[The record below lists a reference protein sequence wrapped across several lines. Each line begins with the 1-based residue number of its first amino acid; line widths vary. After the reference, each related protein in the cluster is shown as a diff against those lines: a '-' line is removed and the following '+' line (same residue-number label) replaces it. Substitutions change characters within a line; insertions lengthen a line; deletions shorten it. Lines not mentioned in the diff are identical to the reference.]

1 PTTGEISGT
10 LTYDAAGSYSVDV
23 TATDDGTPNLAD
35 TQTFTWTINNTNR
48 APIVGAI
55 ADQTNAEND
64 VVAIAPT
71 GSDPDGDALI
81 WSATGLPD
89 GLTIDPTTGAITGTL
104 TYDAAGTTTVTI
116 TATDGT
122 DPTSTSFD
130 WTVNNTN
137 RPPIVGVITDQ
148 TDAEAD
154 VISLTPTGSDPDGD
168 TLTWS
173 ATGLPDGLTIDPVT
187 GEISGTLTYDAAGTT
202 TVTVTATDD
211 GTPNLADTQTFTWTV
226 TNTNRAPIVGA
237 IADQTTAENDVISLT
252 PTGSDPDGDAITWSA
267 TGLPDGLTI
276 NPTTGEI
283 SGTLSFTSAGTTT
296 VTITATDGTDPTS
309 TSFDWTTTNTN
320 RPPVVTPIT
329 DQTNA
334 EADIVSV
341 TPTGSD
347 PDGDAITW
355 SATGLPD
362 GLTID
367 PATGAITGT
376 LTYDAAGTTTVTIT
390 ATDPGTLDDSTTFD
404 WTVTNTNRAPI
415 VGVITDRTN
424 AETDS
429 IILNPI
435 GSDPDGDALAWSAT
449 GLPDGLTIDPVTG
462 ATIGTLTYDAAGT
475 TTVTITATDSGLLD
489 DSTTFDWTIT
499 NTNRAPIVG
508 VITDQTNAEADII
521 SLTPT
526 GSDPDGDTLTW
537 TATGLPDGL
546 AISPAT
552 GQITGTLTYD
562 AAGTTTVTIT
572 ATDGA
577 DPTNTSFDWTIT
589 NTNRAPIV
597 GVITD
602 QTNAENDVVLITPT
616 GSDPDG
622 DALTWTAT
630 GLPDGLTIDPV
641 TGEITGTLTYDAA
654 GTTTVTVTAT
664 DGTDPTN
671 TSFDWTIT
679 NTNRPPVL
687 APIGLQLWSELDAVS
702 LTPTATDPD
711 GDTLTWSAVA
721 LPDGLSIDA
730 TTGEISGTLG
740 YDSVRN
746 IESTIL
752 VSDGSALASAFV
764 DWSIA
769 NLNRPPVLI
778 NPGNQSSVVGSTVNF
793 TVAASDP
800 DGDTLTYAATYLL
813 PGLTLDPTTGVVSG
827 SPTAGAYG
835 TGPVIFTVS
844 DGTDNDAASITWD
857 VTLPV
862 PPAPT
867 TSTTVPPTTTTTTST
882 TVAPTTTTT
891 TVAPD
896 EPTEALPFIDFR
908 AQDDQVVVTAAER
921 IVIDV
926 RANDVG
932 GENAQIIALS
942 IPEFGELEVIDDQLI
957 LDMPAGFVG
966 QFTFLYS
973 VENERGEVSTAEVK
987 VFAASSVS
995 TGAIE
1000 LRAAPVANATDVL
1013 RRFGSLV
1020 LQVLRIELTAAQ
1032 LAAMLLAP
1040 FVFLLMRFLFGR
1052 RDDLVSVTSVAFGTS
1067 ANATAETGVFRLRHD
1082 ATVWQRRR
1090 GTRTIDGVAQV
1101 LVETPDGSAW
1111 IDADLVVDTG
1121 H

>member
-1 PTTGEISGT
+1 
-10 LTYDAAGSYSVDV
+10 
-23 TATDDGTPNLAD
+23 
-35 TQTFTWTINNTNR
+35 
-48 APIVGAI
+48 
-55 ADQTNAEND
+55 
-64 VVAIAPT
+64 
-71 GSDPDGDALI
+71 
-81 WSATGLPD
+81 
-89 GLTIDPTTGAITGTL
+89 TGTL

-116 TATDGT
+116 TATDSGLL
-122 DPTSTSFD
+122 DDSTTFD
-130 WTVNNTN
+130 WTITNTN
-137 RPPIVGVITDQ
+137 RAPIVGVITDQ
-148 TDAEAD
+148 TNAEAD
-154 VISLTPTGSDPDGD
+154 IISLTPTGSDPDGD
-168 TLTWS
+168 TLTWT
-173 ATGLPDGLTIDPVT
+173 ATGLPDGLA
-187 GEISGTLTYDAAGTT
+187 IS
-202 TVTVTATDD
+202 
-211 GTPNLADTQTFTWTV
+211 
-226 TNTNRAPIVGA
+226 
-237 IADQTTAENDVISLT
+237 
-252 PTGSDPDGDAITWSA
+252 
-267 TGLPDGLTI
+267 
-276 NPTTGEI
+276 
-283 SGTLSFTSAGTTT
+283 
-296 VTITATDGTDPTS
+296 
-309 TSFDWTTTNTN
+309 
-320 RPPVVTPIT
+320 
-329 DQTNA
+329 
-334 EADIVSV
+334 
-341 TPTGSD
+341 
-347 PDGDAITW
+347 
-355 SATGLPD
+355 
-362 GLTID
+362 
-367 PATGAITGT
+367 PATGQITGT

-489 DSTTFDWTIT
+489 DSTT
-499 NTNRAPIVG
+499 
-508 VITDQTNAEADII
+508 
-521 SLTPT
+521 
-526 GSDPDGDTLTW
+526 
-537 TATGLPDGL
+537 
-546 AISPAT
+546 
-552 GQITGTLTYD
+552 
-562 AAGTTTVTIT
+562 
-572 ATDGA
+572 
-577 DPTNTSFDWTIT
+577 FDWTIT